1 MQLSTSL
8 LLLIATPFL
17 LVLILLI
24 MLAARLDQLK
34 GGRLRKRTYYFL
46 GLSLFFT
53 LMIFGYGDKDI
64 TVFIKGIVFGSILC
78 LPFYYLTKRDMEKR
92 IKGNVIYY
100 KQRNLFEVKRIL
112 LLTFISIITQML
124 LKNDIGRQILITN
137 GVMLGFGFAWF
148 FSLIFILIYIAKL
161 ERKLGTSIV
170 EDIEGKQM

>member
-78 LPFYYLTKRDMEKR
+78 LPFYYFTKRDMEKR

-100 KQRNLFEVKRIL
+100 RQRHVFELKRVLLIVSTMTITHIL
-112 LLTFISIITQML
+112 LRTG
-124 LKNDIGRQILITN
+124 IGRQILITN

-148 FSLIFILIYIAKL
+148 FSLIFILIYISKL
-161 ERKLGTSIV
+161 ERNLGISIV
-170 EDIEGKQM
+170 EDIEGK